1 MSQKMRAGIILLS
14 LAAVFGG
21 LLAPSTVSASASPI
35 VIIFMENHDL
45 SYITSNPSM
54 VPYEYSLW
62 LGTASTPSDDMTN
75 YQEVGVGSLPDYLA
89 FASGIYYTG
98 AGSILGGY
106 PGPSLWDQLT
116 SAGISWAVYQEGMPS
131 ACSNVTSYNYPVTQG
146 QYNLYHNPAEN
157 YSTVYKSSECQNVQ
171 PLSALNLSA
180 LPAVS
185 FITPNYCD
193 DMHGMSTNQF
203 PNCAVGSTALAQRSD
218 AWLANWVPQLVNA
231 GATVFITYDEGSGP
245 LYAVETG
252 PFVINGSKF
261 TGATNHYGLLAGVEI
276 AEGLPLLGGAATTPA
291 VPFRT
296 ASPVAPSAPQSLAA
310 TAGSGSVSLSWA
322 APSSNGGSPVT
333 GYDIYRGTSAGGESA
348 TPIASNVT
356 GTSFSDKSVDNG
368 TTYYYKVAAVN
379 AVGVSPQSNE
389 ASATPQQPATVPSA
403 PQLLAAAGGSGSVSL
418 SWAAPSSNGGSPVTG
433 YDIYRG
439 TSAGGESAT
448 PIASNVTGT
457 SFSDKSVD
465 NGTTYY
471 YKVAAVNAV
480 GVSPQSNEASATPQ
494 QPATPPAAP
503 TGLTATAAG
512 PGQVNLS
519 WTAAVPGTAP
529 VTGYQIS
536 RGGTQI
542 ATSTGTSYSDTT
554 VSASTA
560 YSYTVTAV
568 DSVGNT
574 SPPSAAAAVTTP
586 AANLLANPGFE
597 NWSNGLPV
605 GWTAWGP
612 ATTLKQSSDSHS
624 GTSSVLIATTSSTY
638 AAAGVNDGAPPTIN
652 YTVPGTTYTAGCW
665 VKATKIIT
673 ISVQLHEL
681 QHNWTSVSPAAVTS
695 LKLPTTTTWYQLQVS
710 YTTIG
715 TGNMLPFSVYSTNT
729 VSGGAT
735 FEVDDCSLVKG
746 P

>member
-45 SYITSNPSM
+45 SYITSNPSV

-131 ACSNVTSYNYPVTQG
+131 ACSNVTSYNDPVTQG

-310 TAGSGSVSLSWA
+310 TA
-322 APSSNGGSPVT
+322 
-333 GYDIYRGTSAGGESA
+333 
-348 TPIASNVT
+348 
-356 GTSFSDKSVDNG
+356 
-368 TTYYYKVAAVN
+368 
-379 AVGVSPQSNE
+379 
-389 ASATPQQPATVPSA
+389 
-403 PQLLAAAGGSGSVSL
+403 GSGSVSL

>member
-45 SYITSNPSM
+45 SYITSNPSV

-131 ACSNVTSYNYPVTQG
+131 ACSNVTSYNDPVTQG

-348 TPIASNVT
+348 TPIASNVATTSYTDT
-356 GTSFSDKSVDNG
+356 GATNG
-368 TTYYYKVAAVN
+368 TYYY
-379 AVGVSPQSNE
+379 
-389 ASATPQQPATVPSA
+389 T
-403 PQLLAAAGGSGSVSL
+403 
-418 SWAAPSSNGGSPVTG
+418 
-433 YDIYRG
+433 
-439 TSAGGESAT
+439 
-448 PIASNVTGT
+448 
-457 SFSDKSVD
+457 
-465 NGTTYY
+465 
-471 YKVAAVNAV
+471 VAAVNAV

-568 DSVGNT
+568 DSAGNT

>member
-1 MSQKMRAGIILLS
+1 MSRKMRAGIILLS

-21 LLAPSTVSASASPI
+21 LLAPSPVSASASPI

-45 SYITSNPSM
+45 SYITSNPS
-54 VPYEYSLW
+54 VIPYEYSLW
-62 LGTASTPSDDMTN
+62 LGAASTPSEDMTN

-116 SAGISWAVYQEGMPS
+116 SAGIPWGVYQEGMPS
-131 ACSNVTSYNYPVTQG
+131 ACSNVTSYNDPVTQG

-218 AWLANWVPQLVNA
+218 AWLANWVPHLVNA

-261 TGATNHYGLLAGVEI
+261 TSATNHYGLQAGVEI
-276 AEGLPLLGGAATTPA
+276 AEGLPLLGGAATMPA

-296 ASPVAPSAPQSLAA
+296 AAPVAPSAPQSLAA
-310 TAGSGSVSLSWA
+310 AGGSGSVGLSWA

-333 GYDIYRGTSAGGESA
+333 GYDVYRGTSAGGESA
-348 TPIASNVT
+348 TPIASNVAT
-356 GTSFSDKSVDNG
+356 TSYTDAGATNG

-389 ASATPQQPATVPSA
+389 ASATPQQPATV
-403 PQLLAAAGGSGSVSL
+403 
-418 SWAAPSSNGGSPVTG
+418 
-433 YDIYRG
+433 
-439 TSAGGESAT
+439 
-448 PIASNVTGT
+448 
-457 SFSDKSVD
+457 
-465 NGTTYY
+465 
-471 YKVAAVNAV
+471 
-480 GVSPQSNEASATPQ
+480 
-494 QPATPPAAP
+494 PPAAP

-568 DSVGNT
+568 DSAGNT

-605 GWTAWGP
+605 GWTTWGS

-638 AAAGVNDGAPPTIN
+638 SAAGVNDGAPPTIN

-710 YTTIG
+710 YTTVG

>member
-45 SYITSNPSM
+45 SYITSNPSV

-131 ACSNVTSYNYPVTQG
+131 ACSNVTSYNDPVTQG

-171 PLSALNLSA
+171 PLSALNRSA

-368 TTYYYKVAAVN
+368 TTYYYTVAAVN
-379 AVGVSPQSNE
+379 AVGVSPQS
-389 ASATPQQPATVPSA
+389 S
-403 PQLLAAAGGSGSVSL
+403 
-418 SWAAPSSNGGSPVTG
+418 
-433 YDIYRG
+433 
-439 TSAGGESAT
+439 
-448 PIASNVTGT
+448 
-457 SFSDKSVD
+457 
-465 NGTTYY
+465 
-471 YKVAAVNAV
+471 
-480 GVSPQSNEASATPQ
+480 EASATPQ

-542 ATSTGTSYSDTT
+542 ATSAGTSYSDTT

-568 DSVGNT
+568 DSAGNT

-695 LKLPTTTTWYQLQVS
+695 LKLPTATTWYQLQVS

>member
-14 LAAVFGG
+14 LAAVFCG

-131 ACSNVTSYNYPVTQG
+131 ACSNVTSYNDPVTQG

-348 TPIASNVT
+348 TPIAGNVATTSYTDT
-356 GTSFSDKSVDNG
+356 GATNG
-368 TTYYYKVAAVN
+368 TYYY
-379 AVGVSPQSNE
+379 
-389 ASATPQQPATVPSA
+389 T
-403 PQLLAAAGGSGSVSL
+403 
-418 SWAAPSSNGGSPVTG
+418 
-433 YDIYRG
+433 
-439 TSAGGESAT
+439 
-448 PIASNVTGT
+448 
-457 SFSDKSVD
+457 
-465 NGTTYY
+465 
-471 YKVAAVNAV
+471 VAAVNAV

-624 GTSSVLIATTSSTY
+624 GTSSVLIDTTSSTY
-638 AAAGVNDGAPPTIN
+638 AAAGVNDGAPPTSN